1 MAGSTPKKAKTAVG
15 KRKPPAGSKKSTP
28 AGTAT
33 RPVSAS
39 AGNSAFK
46 LNDQVVEKYL
56 ASGEHSG
63 MLEDYF
69 GEKAY
74 RELRRLARE
83 SSSRSVRGGPRV
95 LIFPGIMGSKIGKKC
110 KIIAGSPQRNP
121 GPQLGRLGGLCSL
134 R

>member
-1 MAGSTPKKAKTAVG
+1 MAGSNPKKANTAAG
-15 KRKPPAGSKKSTP
+15 KRKSPAGSKKSTP
-28 AGTAT
+28 ADAAAQA
-33 RPVSAS
+33 VSAS

-69 GEKAY
+69 GEEAY

-83 SSSRSVRGGPRV
+83 ASSRSVRGGPRV
-95 LIFPGIMGSKIGKKC
+95 LIIPGIMGSKIGKKR
-110 KIIAGSPQRNP
+110 K
-121 GPQLGRLGGLCSL
+121 LLDRLLS
-134 R
+134 RPA